1 MLLNIFSPFEKS
13 SVARKWVIVQISRI
27 QVFSKS
33 LSASVKHVTRWEVQ
47 SPDRHGAVPRV
58 VRGDRNK
65 LLCCCSSAELS
76 PFPLS
81 QASRADISAALADK
95 LTIKYKKKENG
106 RCSVTWRRY
115 QNKLIK
121 ICSSLNTKCD
131 SWKVIAVPY
140 PHKNFQKWMNN
151 SYGNHAR
158 RHTKDRCSDAKK
170 KQIHQRI
177 SEAGQQIFFM

>member
-1 MLLNIFSPFEKS
+1 MLLNIFSPFDKS

-33 LSASVKHVTRWEVQ
+33 LSASVKHVTEMRG
-47 SPDRHGAVPRV
+47 SVPGPSRRRAPGG

-106 RCSVTWRRY
+106 RCSVT
-115 QNKLIK
+115 
-121 ICSSLNTKCD
+121 
-131 SWKVIAVPY
+131 
-140 PHKNFQKWMNN
+140 
-151 SYGNHAR
+151 
-158 RHTKDRCSDAKK
+158 
-170 KQIHQRI
+170 
-177 SEAGQQIFFM
+177 

>member
-1 MLLNIFSPFEKS
+1 MLKINMCRKRANIKLTFFEMYILHVAEHFLTFWQELCCSEMGYS
-13 SVARKWVIVQISRI
+13 SNLQDPGFLQKFVCFCETCYEMRGSVPGPSRRR
-27 QVFSKS
+27 
-33 LSASVKHVTRWEVQ
+33 A
-47 SPDRHGAVPRV
+47 PGG

-121 ICSSLNTKCD
+121 ICSS
-131 SWKVIAVPY
+131 
-140 PHKNFQKWMNN
+140 
-151 SYGNHAR
+151 
-158 RHTKDRCSDAKK
+158 
-170 KQIHQRI
+170 
-177 SEAGQQIFFM
+177 

>member
-13 SVARKWVIVQISRI
+13 SVARKWVVVQISRI

-177 SEAGQQIFFM
+177 S